1 MKRNKSF
8 TSNEPLLY
16 LIASPIGNLSEF
28 TPRAIEIISSC
39 DYIAAEDTRNT
50 FSLLKHFNITKP
62 LISLHEHNEIQNSEL
77 VINKIKEGKKVAYL
91 SDAGYPG
98 ISDPGNILVKLCLE
112 NNINVSTISGSSAF
126 INALVASGLSSSHF
140 YFYGFLSSK
149 DSEAKSE
156 LNSLKYFDNTI
167 IFYEAPHRIIR
178 TLNLI
183 LEIFGDR
190 EVTLARELTKLNE
203 EYIRG
208 KLSELISLPE
218 DTLKG
223 EMVLIVNGYNDTKDI
238 DEEILLEKINS
249 LLKLGISK
257 KQTVEIIST
266 LFNIN
271 KNTIYKLVK

>member
-126 INALVASGLSSSHF
+126 INALVASGLPSSHF

-238 DEEILLEKINS
+238 NEEALLEKINS

-271 KNTIYKLVK
+271 KNTVYKLVK